1 MKKYLVLLVLGIMFL
16 TSCTITID
24 VDSLEELQYYKKDN
38 QTIDRGAYKAYDP
51 YEVKSTSYFE
61 LKMDIDKFNEDSN
74 YYLEVFFMTKY
85 NFERFKN
92 GYSFN
97 AYQKR
102 ITENYDNYW
111 REENI
116 KPGDYVL
123 VVDYSSKGEI
133 TPPFWYWDSY
143 NYDFTLKINKMYH

>member
-1 MKKYLVLLVLGIMFL
+1 MKKYFVLLVLAVIFL

-24 VDSLEELQYYKKDN
+24 VDSLEELQYYKKYDQIIN
-38 QTIDRGAYKAYDP
+38 RGDYRAYDP
-51 YEVKSTSYFE
+51 YEINSTSYFE
-61 LKMDIDKFNEDSN
+61 LSMDIDKFDQNNN
-74 YYLEVFFMTKY
+74 YYLELFFMTKY
-85 NFERFKN
+85 NFERFKK

-97 AYQKR
+97 AYQKT

-111 REENI
+111 REDNI

-133 TPPFWYWDSY
+133 TPPIWHWNSY
-143 NYDFTLKINKMYH
+143 TYDLKLKINKMYH